1 MGGVFYLAPDHRLM
15 AVRVTIAGDEIEPE
29 APLRLFDAAV
39 AGGTVPGGSNTSAFR
54 REYDVAADGRRFLL
68 NLVTATSMSMTVAT
82 NWTSRL
88 PSAR

>member
-1 MGGVFYLAPDHRLM
+1 
-15 AVRVTIAGDEIEPE
+15 VRVTIAGDEIEPE
-29 APLRLFDAAV
+29 APVRLFDAAV
-39 AGGTVPGGSNTSAFR
+39 AGGFAPGDGTLAFR
-54 REYDVAADGRRFLL
+54 REYDVASDGQRFLL

>member
-1 MGGVFYLAPDHRLM
+1 M

-29 APLRLFDAAV
+29 APVRLFDAAV
-39 AGGTVPGGSNTSAFR
+39 AGGTDPGGGDTRAFR
-54 REYDVAADGRRFLL
+54 REYDVAADGQRFLL

>member
-1 MGGVFYLAPDHRLM
+1 M
-15 AVRVTIAGDEIEPE
+15 AVRVTISGDEIEPE
-29 APLRLFDAAV
+29 APERLFDAAV
-39 AGGTVPGGSNTSAFR
+39 AGGTVPGGGTGAFR
-54 REYDVAADGRRFLL
+54 REYDVAADGQRFLL